1 VLVVDAAPP
10 VPLCGLDERCLVGMD
25 ALVLSALAPVPL
37 CGLDERCLVGMDAP
51 VLSALAGARGE
62 RSALPYERKEQKS

>member
-25 ALVLSALAPVPL
+25 A
-37 CGLDERCLVGMDAP
+37 P
-51 VLSALAGARGE
+51 VLSALADARGE